1 MCYLREVVYK
11 RKLSRPLRKFVCNL
25 KWLHQS
31 KRFEIL
37 RNAHDKINNTRL
49 QGERNFKEFVETYRS
64 VIGEYLIQ
72 EEKNDQGW
80 GLFLGELLSI
90 AEDDPY
96 PSLNNAKSY
105 PPIIPTNQP
114 EMMKSLQFLTKD
126 YKIIDWE
133 TSENTQTFLYNINN
147 IFKIIFENQTKIYPS
162 GMKDTGFNRH
172 AKSTDSDFDDSQ
184 FKNTFQDE
192 KNVIYD

>member
-1 MCYLREVVYK
+1 M
-11 RKLSRPLRKFVCNL
+11 
-25 KWLHQS
+25 KWLHHS

-49 QGERNFKEFVETYRS
+49 QGERNFKELVENYRT
-64 VIGEYLIQ
+64 VIGEYLVQ

-96 PSLNNAKSY
+96 PSLNNIKNY

-114 EMMKSLQFLTKD
+114 EMMKSLQLLTKD
-126 YKIIDWE
+126 YKIIDWS
-133 TSENTQTFLYNINN
+133 TSENIQTVLYSISN

-162 GMKDTGFNRH
+162 GMKEAGFLRQ
-172 AKSTDSDFDDSQ
+172 AKSTDSDFDDQ
-184 FKNTFQDE
+184 FKNTFQDDS
-192 KNVIYD
+192 KNVIIFVVENFLTLTMIE